1 MIFPNYNF
9 AEHELVAVK
18 RRNCEDVA
26 AEGFTQNGL
35 YDIAIRGKTV
45 SVYCD
50 FQTDGGNWLV
60 SAIVTAI
67 IFYRIMHALRF

>member
-1 MIFPNYNF
+1 MSCNF
-9 AEHELVAVK
+9 AEHELVVVR

-26 AEGFTQNGL
+26 VAGFTQNGL
-35 YDIAIRGKTV
+35 YDIAISGRTV

-60 SAIVTAI
+60 SG
-67 IFYRIMHALRF
+67 IFHVVLPLRV